1 MVLYNVFI
9 FKRLWSRKKVGI
21 KPESELVLDVF
32 EASLLIMY
40 YVLGLLFIGNAF
52 PASSFTEAQMG
63 HLLSTFMM
71 NSKDSLV
78 VYIIPKT
85 IYRTFV

>member
-1 MVLYNVFI
+1 MGV
-9 FKRLWSRKKVGI
+9 

-32 EASLLIMY
+32 EASLLVMY
-40 YVLGLLFIGNAF
+40 YVLGLLLIGNPF

-71 NSKDSLV
+71 SLKDSFV
-78 VYIIPKT
+78 VHLICTKDNI
-85 IYRTFV
+85 